1 VITVR
6 YSNRYLVEEAWR
18 DVVMLVEMVVDGC
31 MGCLILFYV
40 ELDIRA
46 ENFKKAALS
55 DATFRAI

>member
-1 VITVR
+1 VITLR
-6 YSNRYLVEEAWR
+6 HSIRYLVDKAWR

-46 ENFKKAALS
+46 ANFKKVALS
-55 DATFRAI
+55 NSTFRAI